1 MADGQVVFEIS
12 ADGRK
17 AYTTLDEFTRAV
29 DQAGKKWDQS
39 VNGSADNMQKSF
51 TKAFDIERLKNFGIE
66 IGKALMQFGKE
77 AVGAAS
83 DLREVQNVVDVTF
96 GENASQIDAWA
107 KTAIT
112 QFGLTETKAKQFA
125 STMGAMMKSSG
136 LAGPEIVDMSEK
148 LAGLAA
154 DMSSFYN
161 MDFDTAFQ
169 KIRSGISGETEP
181 LKQLGI
187 NMSVANL
194 EAFALTQGISKA
206 FDKMTQ
212 GEQTLLRYQYLMQ
225 ATADAQGDFART
237 SDGYAN
243 SLRLLEANVDSIKTR
258 LGSMLIPALEQAT
271 GWVNKF
277 LTELQPKET
286 RTVLDDFADIDLQ
299 TEQKLQKIRETATE
313 AGLLVDVLNGIANS
327 VDDTAQSS
335 GLIKFIESLSGKVSG
350 LDSALESAKNGQIE
364 EAISNLAQALS
375 AELGGD
381 PAKWENMLRAIGD
394 NAAGA
399 IAATSGDSAKTKAF
413 LENVAAGADDLTTDY
428 SSYWN
433 SLLSVLGD
441 NAGAVI
447 SAFANATDVG
457 GVLKGI
463 AEGANVLDAGSPDIW
478 KSLLTALKRVDGLS
492 NIFSNNNAADNVEA
506 LAQALSGNA
515 PDTTKAEA
523 WQTFLGALQANAGAL
538 TALTGTSPAETAK
551 WLQSIADAANKLTPE
566 NAEGWNKLL
575 SNFVGGLPGLADTE
589 GGKDFF
595 DAISQNFLAMGVE
608 SEQAKAG
615 LASLGL
621 NTDQI
626 KDKQAQ
632 WLEVCKRLVAA
643 LPGLSSI
650 IDTQTGEVK
659 GGTTAIQEYITAWE
673 QGQTKLALMA
683 AHQQKENALQ
693 QEFAD
698 LPGLQLNAAVAK
710 RRARLAME
718 ELKKIYAE
726 YGLTPGMENGKFVDM
741 SSQIYGI
748 TNEEK
753 EAIRTAVENAN
764 DLYAAAEKEVS
775 AYNNRN
781 EAAEEA
787 KAALEEELDTINEM
801 PGAME
806 DAAEAATETAKAL
819 TDIEIAA
826 DSSAEG
832 QKEAMGRVKT
842 AVDNAK
848 DAYKELA
855 DYIEKTRSGID
866 STVSGMFGIFNKIE
880 TPMQKAINKMNE
892 LNIQLGEFTKTYSGD
907 AEAYQTTSKIM
918 EGLQSQIDY
927 MEEYK
932 RLLDEAKKNG
942 LSDELASALSDGS
955 MESFD
960 YLKAMNDSKGDI
972 QKISDLY
979 KEVQKQKSGF
989 VDALT
994 QQKLKADEVFDAI
1007 VAKAQE
1013 ATAGLDQSGAAEA
1026 ALSNTVQGMV
1036 DGIAEKIPD
1045 LQAKVKEIG
1054 DILATLEQYGMS
1066 FSGLNLGTIGSGSK
1080 GINLNF
1086 SGGKGNPNTTITA
1099 FASGLDSVPFDGFL
1113 ASLHEGE
1120 SILTAEEARV
1130 WRNMKYGPS
1139 LAGNQFDYGAMGS
1152 AIGANMPNFNGMQV
1166 VWNGQVLGR
1175 VIAQQQA
1182 NSLRTMERSGW
1193 RG

>member
-39 VNGSADNMQKSF
+39 VNGSSDNMQKSF
-51 TKAFDIERLKNFGIE
+51 TKAFDIERLKNFGLE

-77 AVGAAS
+77 AVDAAS

-243 SLRLLEANVDSIKTR
+243 SLRLLESNVDSIKTR

-271 GWVNKF
+271 GF
-277 LTELQPKET
+277 LNAFLAELQPKET

-299 TEQKLQKIRETATE
+299 TAQKLRDIRETAAE
-313 AGLLVDVLNGIANS
+313 AQGLASVLSGIANS

-335 GLIKFIESLSGKVSG
+335 GLISFIETLSGKVGG
-350 LDSALESAKNGQIE
+350 LNSALESAKNGQIE
-364 EAISNLAQALS
+364 ESISKLANALS
-375 AELGGD
+375 VELGGD
-381 PAKWENMLRAIGD
+381 PQKWENMLQAISN

-428 SSYWN
+428 STYWN
-433 SLLSVLGD
+433 NLLSVLGS

-447 SAFANATDVG
+447 NAFANAMDTG
-457 GVLKGI
+457 NVLKGI
-463 AEGANVLDAGSPDIW
+463 AEGANVLNAGSPGIW
-478 KSLLTALKRVDGLS
+478 EGLLTALKKVDGLS
-492 NIFSNNNAADNVEA
+492 NIFSNNSAGKNVED
-506 LAQALSGNA
+506 LAKALSGNA
-515 PDTTKAEA
+515 PDTDKAAA
-523 WQTFLGALQANAGAL
+523 WNEFLSALQANAGAL
-538 TALTGTSPAETAK
+538 TALTGTGAEETAA
-551 WLQSIADAANKLTPE
+551 WLSSIAEAANKIEPSD
-566 NAEGWNKLL
+566 ADAWNKLL

-589 GGKDFF
+589 GGKAFF
-595 DAISQNFLAMGVE
+595 DAISANFLAMGTE

-615 LASLGL
+615 LTALGL

-626 KDKQAQ
+626 KEKQAQ
-632 WLEVCKRLVAA
+632 WLEVCRRLVAEI
-643 LPGLSSI
+643 PGLSSVVNAE
-650 IDTQTGEVK
+650 TGEIT
-659 GGTTAIQEYITAWE
+659 GGIEAINQYVAAWE
-673 QGQTKLALMA
+673 KGQEQIAKLKMI
-683 AHQQKENALQ
+683 Q
-693 QEFAD
+693 
-698 LPGLQLNAAVAK
+698 AK
-710 RRARLAME
+710 RDAL
-718 ELKKIYAE
+718 
-726 YGLTPGMENGKFVDM
+726 
-741 SSQIYGI
+741 
-748 TNEEK
+748 
-753 EAIRTAVENAN
+753 
-764 DLYAAAEKEVS
+764 
-775 AYNNRN
+775 N
-781 EAAEEA
+781 EAAQEYYSTQMERSIQEDLLQYYQGQVNRYGMGLNAGDQKTRQEASEGFRLYNGLVEETSAKIAELKAREEELAGPIAKATKELNDQEAAVKASGTAYEEVA
-787 KAALEEELDTINEM
+787 KAAE
-801 PGAME
+801 
-806 DAAEAATETAKAL
+806 ETAKAL
-819 TDIEIAA
+819 TDIELAA
-826 DSSAEG
+826 SKGAEG
-832 QKEAMGRVKT
+832 QKDAMGRVKT
-842 AVDNAK
+842 AIDNAK

-855 DYIEKTRSGID
+855 DYIKKTRSGID
-866 STVSGMFGIFNKIE
+866 STVSGMFGVFNKIE
-880 TPMQKAINKMNE
+880 TPMQKAINNTKNLTAE
-892 LNIQLGEFTKTYSGD
+892 LNKGIITQKEYNKKISGD
-907 AEAYQTTSKIM
+907 SDSYITSSKII
-918 EGLQSQIDY
+918 EGLKSQIDY
-927 MEEYK
+927 MEKYQNM
-932 RLLDEAKKNG
+932 LAEAKKNG

-960 YLKAMNDSKGDI
+960 TLKALTAKGANI
-972 QKISDLY
+972 EEINKLY
-979 KEVQKQKSGF
+979 AQVQKQKSGF

-994 QQKLKADEVFDAI
+994 QQKLKVDEVYDAM

-1026 ALSNTVQGMV
+1026 ALSNTIQGMV
-1036 DGIAEKIPD
+1036 DGIGSKIPD

-1054 DILATLEQYGMS
+1054 DILNTLQQYGMS
-1066 FSGLNLGTIGSGSK
+1066 FAGLNLGTIGGDG

-1086 SGGKGNPNTTITA
+1086 SGGGHGNPNVSIT
-1099 FASGLDSVPFDGFL
+1099 SNEIGLDRVPFDGYL
-1113 ASLHEGE
+1113 AALHEGE

-1130 WRNMKYGPS
+1130 WRNLKYGPS
-1139 LAGNQFDYGAMGS
+1139 LSNQFDYGAMGS